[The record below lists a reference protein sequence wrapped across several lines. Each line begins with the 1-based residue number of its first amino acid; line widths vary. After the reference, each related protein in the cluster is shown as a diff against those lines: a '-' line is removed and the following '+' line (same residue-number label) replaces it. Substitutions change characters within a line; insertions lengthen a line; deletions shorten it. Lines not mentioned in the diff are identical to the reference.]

1 MAIHH
6 ATQTK
11 AAKHGIR
18 LIEQDD
24 GSVAYEND
32 DGVLSPAFPDG
43 KEALAVALS
52 YEAEAEEAEAE
63 GDDEDEDDQPT
74 GTIVKKHYRLEY
86 KARGDATTCGDE
98 IAYAMK
104 DFVTVQDAKGKDSM
118 SMNALSVLAGDNSE
132 DVRLAGYV
140 AKGLNPGQCRMNIGN
155 VLRNQYESGELV
167 LIGQTEWQAT
177 DDEVLAFAEAKERK
191 RAMLAN

>member
-11 AAKHGIR
+11 AAKRGIR

-32 DGVLSPAFPDG
+32 DGVLSPAFPNG

-52 YEAEAEEAEAE
+52 YEDDAEEQE
-63 GDDEDEDDQPT
+63 GDDEDEDDEPT

-86 KARGDATTCGDE
+86 KARGDATTCGDD

-104 DFVTVQDAKGKDSM
+104 EFVTVADAKGKDAM
-118 SMNALSVLAGDNSE
+118 SMQSLAVLAGDNDE
-132 DVRLAGYV
+132 DARLAGYQN
-140 AKGLNPGQCRMNIGN
+140 KGLNNGQCRMNIGN
-155 VLRNQYESGELV
+155 VLRNQYEGGELV
-167 LIGQTEWQAT
+167 LIGNTEWQAT

-191 RAMLAN
+191 RAMLTA